1 MTLTVI
7 LIMGAVETAE
17 SIWESL
23 LHAKQ
28 YFKHFIYIKQINS
41 HNNSMKYLQ

>member
-17 SIWESL
+17 SVLESL
-23 LHAKQ
+23 RHAKH
-28 YFKHFIYIKQINS
+28 YFKYFIYIKQINS